1 MFWDLS
7 EMLQTKVTT
16 LQIVI
21 LIHSYISE
29 LKSLSGNAV
38 LYIMISYPGKNL
50 VIFKAY
56 KKLKKYS
63 LDPIYSLQHT
73 V

>member
-1 MFWDLS
+1 MFWDLT

-38 LYIMISYPGKNL
+38 L
-50 VIFKAY
+50 
-56 KKLKKYS
+56 
-63 LDPIYSLQHT
+63 
-73 V
+73 